1 MKIAVISDIHGN
13 FVALQEVLQDLEQ
26 WQPDQV
32 IVNGDTV
39 NRGPRSLDCLNVVLE
54 KQATDGWRLVRGNHE
69 DYIIDCGQ
77 NDIPV
82 TDPDYEIR
90 RFAYWAYR
98 QLGRQSLHLLDMPSV
113 ASVFAPDGTELRA
126 VHAAMHDNRDG
137 IYPGTEVEH
146 IREQIAPAPTVF
158 ATAHTHRSL
167 IREVD
172 ETLIVN
178 TGSVGSS
185 FDGDRRSCY
194 GRFTW
199 CKQSG
204 WQAELRRVSYD
215 WKAMERDYVESG
227 FLAEAGPLAQLMLV
241 ELRRA
246 GGLVYRWAKRY
257 YDLVQGGEMT
267 MEESVRLVLQ
277 DEDLR
282 PFTGPPGWDFRNCA
296 DDTIKYDV

>member
-13 FVALQEVLQDLEQ
+13 FVALQAVLKDLEE
-26 WQPDQV
+26 WEPDGV

-69 DYIIDCGQ
+69 DYIMDCSQ
-77 NDIPV
+77 NGISA
-82 TDPDYEIR
+82 TGPDFEIR

-98 QLGRQSLHLLDMPSV
+98 QLGEQALHLLDMPSV
-113 ASVFAPDGTELRA
+113 ASIFAPDGTELRA
-126 VHAAMHDNRDG
+126 AHAAMQDNRDG
-137 IYPGTEVEH
+137 IYPDTEDEH
-146 IREQIAPAPTVF
+146 VRQQIAPAPAVF
-158 ATAHTHRSL
+158 ATAHTHRPL
-167 IREVD
+167 IRQVD

-199 CKQSG
+199 SEQAG
-204 WQAELRRVSYD
+204 WQAELRRVPYD
-215 WKAMERDYVESG
+215 WEAMERDFVESG
-227 FLAEAGPLAQLMLV
+227 FLHEAGPLAQLMLV

-246 GGLVYRWAKRY
+246 GGLIYRWAKRY

-267 MEESVRLVLQ
+267 MEESVRLVLS

-282 PFTGPPGWDFRNCA
+282 PFTGPPGWNLSG
-296 DDTIKYDV
+296 